1 MAFTR
6 EFKRRR
12 LLGWAVL
19 SSVFVL
25 VNFHR
30 VSTGVLTSSLAGA
43 FDTTGAELGLL
54 HASFFYIYAPMQLVA
69 GVLVDQRGTR
79 RVTVLGSVVMVV
91 GAVAFASSDAY
102 VVGFLS
108 RALIGFG
115 GSVVYI
121 GILRYCAN
129 WFRSNEF
136 ATMTGVTLSASALG
150 GLAATTPLA
159 LAVAAYGWRTTYLF
173 LGGIGLVA
181 TAGVFIAVRDSPT
194 DAGFEPV
201 SESVA
206 SADLTMS
213 QVLANA
219 RTVFAERTTWVLGV
233 MMFFAVGTNY
243 TVMGLWG
250 VPYLVHA
257 YGLSVATASLFP
269 LAGNLGLLF
278 GSTLVGWISD
288 RLGSRTS
295 ITVVTATLYTG
306 LFAGISLLGTPPL
319 AYVAVAFFGVM
330 FLHGGFLLSFTII
343 KERHSGATSGTAT
356 GAINGMGF
364 FGAAVLPGVMGLALD
379 AFWTGETVAGS
390 RIYTLVGYRV
400 AFGIAA
406 LSGLVGLCCAVW
418 LRRSSR

>member
-1 MAFTR
+1 MGLSR

-19 SSVFVL
+19 SSVFIL

-30 VSTGVLTSSLAGA
+30 VSTGVLTGSLASA

-79 RVTVLGSVVMVV
+79 RVTVLGSVVMAV
-91 GAVAFASSDAY
+91 GAVAFASSDSY
-102 VVGFLS
+102 LLGLLS
-108 RALIGFG
+108 RALVGFG

-129 WFRSNEF
+129 WFRANEF

-150 GLAATTPLA
+150 GLVATTPLA
-159 LAVAAYGWRTTYLF
+159 LAVGAYGWRDTYLF
-173 LGGIGLVA
+173 LGAVGLV
-181 TAGVFIAVRDSPT
+181 TTLGVLVFVRDSPD
-194 DAGFEPV
+194 DAGYEPV
-201 SESVA
+201 SSSVA
-206 SADLTMS
+206 APDLTVR
-213 QVLANA
+213 QVVGNA
-219 RTVFAERTTWVLGV
+219 KTVFAERTTWVLGV

-250 VPYLVHA
+250 VPYMVHA
-257 YGLSVATASLFP
+257 YDLSVATASLFP

-278 GSTLVGWISD
+278 GSTGVGWISD
-288 RLGSRTS
+288 RLGRRTS
-295 ITVVTATLYTG
+295 ITVVTATVYTG

-319 AYVAVAFFGVM
+319 VYVAVAFFGVM

-364 FGAAVLPGVMGLALD
+364 FGAAVIPGVMGVALD

-406 LSGLVGLCCAVW
+406 LSGLIGLCCALW